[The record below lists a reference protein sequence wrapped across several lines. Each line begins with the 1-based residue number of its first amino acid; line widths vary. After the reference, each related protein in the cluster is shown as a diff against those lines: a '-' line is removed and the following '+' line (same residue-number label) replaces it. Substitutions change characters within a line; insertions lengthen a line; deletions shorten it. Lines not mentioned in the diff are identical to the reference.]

1 MSWVLVTLILF
12 PFSIFLPLS
21 LSIII
26 FLRGGY
32 GIRCID
38 NDMLIIIDVE
48 HKLYLL
54 SLMDRDDFNPSI
66 YGSCWAI
73 AISNYEHLNIL
84 GWYIL
89 ILHD

>member
-1 MSWVLVTLILF
+1 MSVYKHSCPHELSTSYFNFV
-12 PFSIFLPLS
+12 PFFNFFTPLS

-54 SLMDRDDFNPSI
+54 SLMDRDDINPSI
-66 YGSCWAI
+66 YGSC
-73 AISNYEHLNIL
+73 
-84 GWYIL
+84 
-89 ILHD
+89 